1 MHLKDAEPETRY
13 SVNFSSNNILALRT
27 AMDTEFVTF
36 AAHMESTI
44 QCFRFNIALKKMMNL
59 LPVKWRNPGDKKLF
73 SNDLIYELHSIR
85 GVIVLPVLS
94 PGERHFT
101 LYQLNLGEANDN
113 NRQRILDIWDDQ
125 VSVLTHLNCD
135 TVLVNNLELLYTKK
149 TEPKI
154 DDIQT
159 KLSKYLTALSPAAP
173 SFEEFEKNYD
183 QLKCLVGGQGSHF
196 TVYSFPID
204 MKQWQSTGPIKTI
217 PIIFVTSKLMR
228 EARVSAEKTR
238 SVNDIRKATFFGL
251 QRQAQIKKYVKPTL
265 QQIDVK

>member
-1 MHLKDAEPETRY
+1 MTFVCEFRHVGVVWLLYLKDAEPEVKY
-13 SVNFSSNNILALRT
+13 SVNFTSNNILGLRT
-27 AMDTEFVTF
+27 AIDTEFVTF

-44 QCFRFNIALKKMMNL
+44 QCFRFNIALKRMMNM

-135 TVLVNNLELLYTKK
+135 TVFVNNLDLIYTKK

-154 DDIQT
+154 DDNEAT
-159 KLSKYLTALSPAAP
+159 LSKYLAAINP
-173 SFEEFEKNYD
+173 DPPKFKEFENNYD
-183 QLKCLVGGQGSHF
+183 QLKCLVGGQGNHF

-204 MKQWQSTGPIKTI
+204 LKEWQSTSPEKKI
-217 PIIFVTSKLMR
+217 PIVFVTSKALR
-228 EARVSAEKTR
+228 EARITAER
-238 SVNDIRKATFFGL
+238 SRSTTDIRRATFFDL
-251 QRQAQIKKYVKPTL
+251 QRKA
-265 QQIDVK
+265 